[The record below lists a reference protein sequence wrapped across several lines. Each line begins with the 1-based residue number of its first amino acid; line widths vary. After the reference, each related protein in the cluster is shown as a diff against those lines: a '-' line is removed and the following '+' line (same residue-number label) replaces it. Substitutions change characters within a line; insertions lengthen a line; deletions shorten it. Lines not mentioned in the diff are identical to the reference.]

1 MRCGWGF
8 YFRGAFEAQAGNS
21 PLQGQSKPP
30 AKLVVLIV
38 DGEGDGEGDGAGEGE
53 GEEDGEGEGDGE
65 EDGCGDKQ
73 NGECDCGSPG
83 VRDNRQKERKENKWI
98 LR

>member
-30 AKLVVLIV
+30 AKLVVLIACRNYLQ
-38 DGEGDGEGDGAGEGE
+38 GNRTQKRAAGA
-53 GEEDGEGEGDGE
+53 EEEF
-65 EDGCGDKQ
+65 
-73 NGECDCGSPG
+73 NGEADRGS
-83 VRDNRQKERKENKWI
+83 
-98 LR
+98 L

>member
-30 AKLVVLIV
+30 AKLVVLIIKLSFTCLRALPQAFL
-38 DGEGDGEGDGAGEGE
+38 EMLFA
-53 GEEDGEGEGDGE
+53 
-65 EDGCGDKQ
+65 
-73 NGECDCGSPG
+73 NGHHHTFSLLHPAIALPDHI
-83 VRDNRQKERKENKWI
+83 VH
-98 LR
+98 

>member
-30 AKLVVLIV
+30 AKLVVLIHLLLLLPTQYRP
-38 DGEGDGEGDGAGEGE
+38 APTTAAKMQIA
-53 GEEDGEGEGDGE
+53 
-65 EDGCGDKQ
+65 CAYT
-73 NGECDCGSPG
+73 S
-83 VRDNRQKERKENKWI
+83 
-98 LR
+98 

>member
-30 AKLVVLIV
+30 AKLVVLISFEKM
-38 DGEGDGEGDGAGEGE
+38 G
-53 GEEDGEGEGDGE
+53 
-65 EDGCGDKQ
+65 
-73 NGECDCGSPG
+73 
-83 VRDNRQKERKENKWI
+83 
-98 LR
+98 

>member
-30 AKLVVLIV
+30 AKLVVLI
-38 DGEGDGEGDGAGEGE
+38 ALW
-53 GEEDGEGEGDGE
+53 
-65 EDGCGDKQ
+65 
-73 NGECDCGSPG
+73 
-83 VRDNRQKERKENKWI
+83 RKYVISYEVKVKV
-98 LR
+98 LELSL

>member
-30 AKLVVLIV
+30 AKLVVLIFQRRN
-38 DGEGDGEGDGAGEGE
+38 EW
-53 GEEDGEGEGDGE
+53 
-65 EDGCGDKQ
+65 KNYYLHQ
-73 NGECDCGSPG
+73 S
-83 VRDNRQKERKENKWI
+83 Q
-98 LR
+98 

>member
-30 AKLVVLIV
+30 AKLVVLILP
-38 DGEGDGEGDGAGEGE
+38 E
-53 GEEDGEGEGDGE
+53 
-65 EDGCGDKQ
+65 
-73 NGECDCGSPG
+73 
-83 VRDNRQKERKENKWI
+83 I
-98 LR
+98 LHDVKM